1 MAVCTPI
8 RTVSICSGIGGID
21 LGISLAGKYGFGPK
35 TWPVC
40 YIEREAYAAAVLV
53 ARMEGKALEKAPIW
67 SDIRCAPLDVLAG
80 HVDAIIGGIPCQPYS
95 AAGKQGGS
103 SDERDLWPDTLK
115 LLIETG
121 ADILFIENVSRFRTA
136 KDGLSRV
143 LESLPSGWDAQWGTF
158 SCEGLGAPHRRE
170 RLFLLAYHQ
179 RGILRLKQGWSGWEI
194 WAARETEPPIPTR
207 AELAHPL
214 CGRQRKLWPGY
225 EILREVNHF
234 CEQLAHPCGM
244 GLEEWDRSGVTEE
257 ARSGNTWSSVGDS
270 QPFWPPSREPE
281 RWIGIDPSLW
291 PSSPTASQH
300 ELRELADGLPDWLG
314 EADAFRAD
322 ELRCLGNAVSPPVGA
337 VAWSVLCARA
347 IARTLSVSG
356 GQ

>member
-8 RTVSICSGIGGID
+8 RTVSICSGIGGLD

-35 TWPVC
+35 IWPVC

-53 ARMEGKALEKAPIW
+53 ARMEGKTLEKAPVW
-67 SDIRCAPLDVLAG
+67 SDLRGVPSDVLSG

-95 AAGKQGGS
+95 AAGRQGGS
-103 SDERDLWPDTLK
+103 LDERDLWPDTLK
-115 LLIETG
+115 ILVETG

-143 LESLPSGWDAQWGTF
+143 LEELPSGWDVQWGTF

-170 RLFLLAYHQ
+170 RLFLLAYNQ
-179 RGILRLKQGWSGWEI
+179 RGLLRIKQGWSGWEI
-194 WAARETEPPIPTR
+194 WAAREAEPPIPR
-207 AELAHPL
+207 AELAHTARHDLGPSVADSDSE
-214 CGRQRKLWPGY
+214 GRQEGGWESQEP
-225 EILREVNHF
+225 
-234 CEQLAHPCGM
+234 
-244 GLEEWDRSGVTEE
+244 
-257 ARSGNTWSSVGDS
+257 NTFEHLS
-270 QPFWPPSREPE
+270 FWPPSREPE
-281 RWIGIDPSLW
+281 RWTGIDQRLW

-300 ELRELADGLPDWLG
+300 ELRELADGLPDWVG

-322 ELRCLGNAVSPPVGA
+322 ELRGLGNAVSPPVGA

-347 IARTLSVSG
+347 LG

>member
-8 RTVSICSGIGGID
+8 RTVSICSGIGGLD

-103 SDERDLWPDTLK
+103 SDERDLWPYTLR

-179 RGILRLKQGWSGWEI
+179 RGLLRLKQGWSGWEI

-207 AELAHPL
+207 AELAHT
-214 CGRQRKLWPGY
+214 
-225 EILREVNHF
+225 
-234 CEQLAHPCGM
+234 CGM
-244 GLEEWDRSGVTEE
+244 GLEERDRSGVTEE
-257 ARSGNTWSSVGDS
+257 ARSGRLGPSVADS
-270 QPFWPPSREPE
+270 DSEKRQEGGRSPQESHPVQYLPFWPPTREPE
-281 RWIGIDPSLW
+281 RWIGVDPSLW

-300 ELRELADGLPDWLG
+300 ELRKLADGLPDWLG

-322 ELRCLGNAVSPPVGA
+322 ELRGLGNAVSPPVGA